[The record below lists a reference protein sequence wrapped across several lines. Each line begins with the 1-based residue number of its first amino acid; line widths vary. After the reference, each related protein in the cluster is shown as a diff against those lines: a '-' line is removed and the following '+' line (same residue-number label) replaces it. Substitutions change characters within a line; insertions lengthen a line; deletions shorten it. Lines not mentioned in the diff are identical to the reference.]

1 MTNILHLHQ
10 NLIDIQERINR
21 EVQFGEDTQRE
32 LLKTVGLL
40 KETTAML
47 EKQITTLF
55 SDRRASL
62 MATLGQPQ
70 DTTMTLVHEEPEAL
84 PKKGKMEAKAAE

>member
-1 MTNILHLHQ
+1 MSNILHMQQ

-21 EVQFGEDTQRE
+21 EVTFGEDTARE
-32 LLKTVGLL
+32 LLKTVSLL

-47 EKQITTLF
+47 EKQIITLF
-55 SDRRASL
+55 QDRRASL

-70 DTTMTLVHEEPEAL
+70 ETMTLVHEAEP
-84 PKKGKMEAKAAE
+84 AKAKLKVAE

>member
-1 MTNILHLHQ
+1 MSNILHLQQ

-21 EVQFGEDTQRE
+21 EVQFGEDTARE

-47 EKQITTLF
+47 EKQIVTVF
-55 SDRRASL
+55 SDRRDAL
-62 MATLGQPQ
+62 MATLGQPK
-70 DTTMTLVHEEPEAL
+70 DAVMVESDPA
-84 PKKGKMEAKAAE
+84 PKRRKVIENETQVAAE

>member
-1 MTNILHLHQ
+1 MSNILHLQQ

-21 EVQFGEDTQRE
+21 EVQFGEDTARE
-32 LLKTVGLL
+32 LLKTVSLL

-47 EKQITTLF
+47 EKQIITLF
-55 SDRRASL
+55 QDRRASL

-70 DTTMTLVHEEPEAL
+70 ETMTLVHEPEEK
-84 PKKGKMEAKAAE
+84 PAKAKLKVAE